1 MTQQTLYTVTV
12 YSENQVGLLNQ
23 ISIIFTRRQLNIE
36 SLSVSGS
43 AIEGVHKFTIT
54 TYSDRETMEKLV
66 KQIEKRID
74 VLRAFFYTDDEII
87 FQEVAL
93 YKVPTDKLL
102 DDRSIEDLIRKHNAR
117 ILEVNRT
124 YTVIEKSGHPRR
136 NSISVRRTE
145 SIRCH
150 AIRPV
155 GTCRHNQ
162 IDRRARKHIPTRT
175 TIPTKP
181 TMKEKEEQSKRQTEP
196 VYSKTYTVEPAEG
209 NGQQEL
215 PLTLLAKRI
224 LEVATLHAE
233 SWGVGYSTLIKN
245 RQVWVLSRL
254 TVEMYRY
261 PLINEHY
268 TLQTWIEGYNK
279 HFSSRNFAILGRGR
293 LSLRICPHDLGRYRF
308 G

>member
-93 YKVPTDKLL
+93 YKVTTDKLL

-124 YTVIEKSGHPRR
+124 YTVIEKSGHPDETQSLFEELSRYDVMQF
-136 NSISVRRTE
+136 VRSGRV
-145 SIRCH
+145 
-150 AIRPV
+150 AI
-155 GTCRHNQ
+155 
-162 IDRRARKHIPTRT
+162 
-175 TIPTKP
+175 TK
-181 TMKEKEEQSKRQTEP
+181 S
-196 VYSKTYTVEPAEG
+196 TVEHVSIFLQE
-209 NGQQEL
+209 QQ
-215 PLTLLAKRI
+215 
-224 LEVATLHAE
+224 
-233 SWGVGYSTLIKN
+233 Y
-245 RQVWVLSRL
+245 RQNQL
-254 TVEMYRY
+254 
-261 PLINEHY
+261 
-268 TLQTWIEGYNK
+268 
-279 HFSSRNFAILGRGR
+279 
-293 LSLRICPHDLGRYRF
+293 
-308 G
+308 

>member
-54 TYSDRETMEKLV
+54 TYSDRETMEKLD

-124 YTVIEKSGHPRR
+124 YTVIEKSGHPDETQSLFEELSRYDVMQF
-136 NSISVRRTE
+136 VRSGRV
-145 SIRCH
+145 
-150 AIRPV
+150 AI
-155 GTCRHNQ
+155 
-162 IDRRARKHIPTRT
+162 
-175 TIPTKP
+175 TK
-181 TMKEKEEQSKRQTEP
+181 S
-196 VYSKTYTVEPAEG
+196 TVEHVSIFLQE
-209 NGQQEL
+209 QQ
-215 PLTLLAKRI
+215 
-224 LEVATLHAE
+224 
-233 SWGVGYSTLIKN
+233 Y
-245 RQVWVLSRL
+245 RQNQL
-254 TVEMYRY
+254 
-261 PLINEHY
+261 
-268 TLQTWIEGYNK
+268 
-279 HFSSRNFAILGRGR
+279 
-293 LSLRICPHDLGRYRF
+293 
-308 G
+308 

>member
-12 YSENQVGLLNQ
+12 YSENQVGLLTQ

-124 YTVIEKSGHPRR
+124 YTVIEKSGHPDETQSLFEELSRYDVMQF
-136 NSISVRRTE
+136 VRSGRV
-145 SIRCH
+145 
-150 AIRPV
+150 AI
-155 GTCRHNQ
+155 
-162 IDRRARKHIPTRT
+162 
-175 TIPTKP
+175 TK
-181 TMKEKEEQSKRQTEP
+181 S
-196 VYSKTYTVEPAEG
+196 TVEHVSIFLQE
-209 NGQQEL
+209 QQ
-215 PLTLLAKRI
+215 
-224 LEVATLHAE
+224 
-233 SWGVGYSTLIKN
+233 Y
-245 RQVWVLSRL
+245 RQNQL
-254 TVEMYRY
+254 
-261 PLINEHY
+261 
-268 TLQTWIEGYNK
+268 
-279 HFSSRNFAILGRGR
+279 
-293 LSLRICPHDLGRYRF
+293 
-308 G
+308 

>member
-54 TYSDRETMEKLV
+54 TYSDRETMEKLI

-124 YTVIEKSGHPRR
+124 YTVIEKSGHPDETQSLFEELSRYDVMQF
-136 NSISVRRTE
+136 VRSGRV
-145 SIRCH
+145 
-150 AIRPV
+150 AI
-155 GTCRHNQ
+155 
-162 IDRRARKHIPTRT
+162 
-175 TIPTKP
+175 TK
-181 TMKEKEEQSKRQTEP
+181 S
-196 VYSKTYTVEPAEG
+196 TVEHVSIFLQE
-209 NGQQEL
+209 QQ
-215 PLTLLAKRI
+215 
-224 LEVATLHAE
+224 
-233 SWGVGYSTLIKN
+233 Y
-245 RQVWVLSRL
+245 RQNQL
-254 TVEMYRY
+254 
-261 PLINEHY
+261 
-268 TLQTWIEGYNK
+268 
-279 HFSSRNFAILGRGR
+279 
-293 LSLRICPHDLGRYRF
+293 
-308 G
+308 

>member
-23 ISIIFTRRQLNIE
+23 ISIIFTQLNIE

-124 YTVIEKSGHPRR
+124 YTVIEKSGHPDETQSLFEELSRYDVMQF
-136 NSISVRRTE
+136 VRSGRV
-145 SIRCH
+145 
-150 AIRPV
+150 AI
-155 GTCRHNQ
+155 
-162 IDRRARKHIPTRT
+162 
-175 TIPTKP
+175 TK
-181 TMKEKEEQSKRQTEP
+181 S
-196 VYSKTYTVEPAEG
+196 TVEHVSIFLQE
-209 NGQQEL
+209 QQ
-215 PLTLLAKRI
+215 
-224 LEVATLHAE
+224 
-233 SWGVGYSTLIKN
+233 Y
-245 RQVWVLSRL
+245 RQNQL
-254 TVEMYRY
+254 
-261 PLINEHY
+261 
-268 TLQTWIEGYNK
+268 
-279 HFSSRNFAILGRGR
+279 
-293 LSLRICPHDLGRYRF
+293 
-308 G
+308 

>member
-124 YTVIEKSGHPRR
+124 YTVIEKSGHPDETQSLFEELSRYDFMQF
-136 NSISVRRTE
+136 VRSGRV
-145 SIRCH
+145 
-150 AIRPV
+150 AI
-155 GTCRHNQ
+155 
-162 IDRRARKHIPTRT
+162 
-175 TIPTKP
+175 TK
-181 TMKEKEEQSKRQTEP
+181 S
-196 VYSKTYTVEPAEG
+196 TVEHVSIFLQE
-209 NGQQEL
+209 QQ
-215 PLTLLAKRI
+215 
-224 LEVATLHAE
+224 
-233 SWGVGYSTLIKN
+233 Y
-245 RQVWVLSRL
+245 RQNQL
-254 TVEMYRY
+254 
-261 PLINEHY
+261 
-268 TLQTWIEGYNK
+268 
-279 HFSSRNFAILGRGR
+279 
-293 LSLRICPHDLGRYRF
+293 
-308 G
+308 

>member
-43 AIEGVHKFTIT
+43 AIESVHKFTIT

-124 YTVIEKSGHPRR
+124 YTVIEKSGHPDETQSLFEELSRYDVMQF
-136 NSISVRRTE
+136 VRSGRV
-145 SIRCH
+145 
-150 AIRPV
+150 AI
-155 GTCRHNQ
+155 
-162 IDRRARKHIPTRT
+162 
-175 TIPTKP
+175 TK
-181 TMKEKEEQSKRQTEP
+181 S
-196 VYSKTYTVEPAEG
+196 TVEHVSIFLQE
-209 NGQQEL
+209 QQ
-215 PLTLLAKRI
+215 
-224 LEVATLHAE
+224 
-233 SWGVGYSTLIKN
+233 Y
-245 RQVWVLSRL
+245 RQNQL
-254 TVEMYRY
+254 
-261 PLINEHY
+261 
-268 TLQTWIEGYNK
+268 
-279 HFSSRNFAILGRGR
+279 
-293 LSLRICPHDLGRYRF
+293 
-308 G
+308 

>member
-54 TYSDRETMEKLV
+54 TKSDRETMQKLV
-66 KQIEKRID
+66 NQIEKRID

-124 YTVIEKSGHPRR
+124 YTVIEKSGHPDETQSLFEELSRYDVMQF
-136 NSISVRRTE
+136 VRSGRV
-145 SIRCH
+145 
-150 AIRPV
+150 AI
-155 GTCRHNQ
+155 
-162 IDRRARKHIPTRT
+162 
-175 TIPTKP
+175 TK
-181 TMKEKEEQSKRQTEP
+181 S
-196 VYSKTYTVEPAEG
+196 TVEHVSIFLQE
-209 NGQQEL
+209 QQ
-215 PLTLLAKRI
+215 
-224 LEVATLHAE
+224 
-233 SWGVGYSTLIKN
+233 Y
-245 RQVWVLSRL
+245 RQNQL
-254 TVEMYRY
+254 
-261 PLINEHY
+261 
-268 TLQTWIEGYNK
+268 
-279 HFSSRNFAILGRGR
+279 
-293 LSLRICPHDLGRYRF
+293 
-308 G
+308 

>member
-23 ISIIFTRRQLNIE
+23 ISIICTRRQLNIE

-124 YTVIEKSGHPRR
+124 YTVIEKSGHPDETQSLFEELSRYDVMQF
-136 NSISVRRTE
+136 VRSGRV
-145 SIRCH
+145 
-150 AIRPV
+150 AI
-155 GTCRHNQ
+155 
-162 IDRRARKHIPTRT
+162 
-175 TIPTKP
+175 TK
-181 TMKEKEEQSKRQTEP
+181 S
-196 VYSKTYTVEPAEG
+196 TVEHVSIFLQE
-209 NGQQEL
+209 QQ
-215 PLTLLAKRI
+215 
-224 LEVATLHAE
+224 
-233 SWGVGYSTLIKN
+233 Y
-245 RQVWVLSRL
+245 RQNQL
-254 TVEMYRY
+254 
-261 PLINEHY
+261 
-268 TLQTWIEGYNK
+268 
-279 HFSSRNFAILGRGR
+279 
-293 LSLRICPHDLGRYRF
+293 
-308 G
+308 

>member
-124 YTVIEKSGHPRR
+124 YTVIEKSGHP
-136 NSISVRRTE
+136 NETQSLF
-145 SIRCH
+145 
-150 AIRPV
+150 
-155 GTCRHNQ
+155 
-162 IDRRARKHIPTRT
+162 
-175 TIPTKP
+175 
-181 TMKEKEEQSKRQTEP
+181 EE
-196 VYSKTYTVEPAEG
+196 
-209 NGQQEL
+209 
-215 PLTLLAKRI
+215 
-224 LEVATLHAE
+224 
-233 SWGVGYSTLIKN
+233 
-245 RQVWVLSRL
+245 LSRYDVMQFVRSGRVAITKS
-254 TVEMYRY
+254 TVKHVSIFLQEQQYRQNQ
-261 PLINEHY
+261 L
-268 TLQTWIEGYNK
+268 
-279 HFSSRNFAILGRGR
+279 
-293 LSLRICPHDLGRYRF
+293 
-308 G
+308 

>member
-36 SLSVSGS
+36 SLSLSGS

-124 YTVIEKSGHPRR
+124 YTVIEKSGHPDETQSLFEELSRYDVMQF
-136 NSISVRRTE
+136 VRSGRV
-145 SIRCH
+145 
-150 AIRPV
+150 AI
-155 GTCRHNQ
+155 
-162 IDRRARKHIPTRT
+162 
-175 TIPTKP
+175 TK
-181 TMKEKEEQSKRQTEP
+181 S
-196 VYSKTYTVEPAEG
+196 TVEHVSIFLQE
-209 NGQQEL
+209 QQ
-215 PLTLLAKRI
+215 
-224 LEVATLHAE
+224 
-233 SWGVGYSTLIKN
+233 Y
-245 RQVWVLSRL
+245 RQNQL
-254 TVEMYRY
+254 
-261 PLINEHY
+261 
-268 TLQTWIEGYNK
+268 
-279 HFSSRNFAILGRGR
+279 
-293 LSLRICPHDLGRYRF
+293 
-308 G
+308 

>member
-36 SLSVSGS
+36 SLSVTGS

-124 YTVIEKSGHPRR
+124 YTVIEKSGHPDETQSLFEELSRYDVMQF
-136 NSISVRRTE
+136 VRSGRV
-145 SIRCH
+145 
-150 AIRPV
+150 AI
-155 GTCRHNQ
+155 
-162 IDRRARKHIPTRT
+162 
-175 TIPTKP
+175 TK
-181 TMKEKEEQSKRQTEP
+181 S
-196 VYSKTYTVEPAEG
+196 TVEHVSIFLQE
-209 NGQQEL
+209 QQ
-215 PLTLLAKRI
+215 
-224 LEVATLHAE
+224 
-233 SWGVGYSTLIKN
+233 Y
-245 RQVWVLSRL
+245 RQNQL
-254 TVEMYRY
+254 
-261 PLINEHY
+261 
-268 TLQTWIEGYNK
+268 
-279 HFSSRNFAILGRGR
+279 
-293 LSLRICPHDLGRYRF
+293 
-308 G
+308 

>member
-74 VLRAFFYTDDEII
+74 VLRAFFYTDDEIT

-124 YTVIEKSGHPRR
+124 YTVIEKSGHPDETQSLFEELSRYDVMQF
-136 NSISVRRTE
+136 VRSGRV
-145 SIRCH
+145 
-150 AIRPV
+150 AI
-155 GTCRHNQ
+155 
-162 IDRRARKHIPTRT
+162 
-175 TIPTKP
+175 TK
-181 TMKEKEEQSKRQTEP
+181 S
-196 VYSKTYTVEPAEG
+196 TVEHVSIFLQE
-209 NGQQEL
+209 QQ
-215 PLTLLAKRI
+215 
-224 LEVATLHAE
+224 
-233 SWGVGYSTLIKN
+233 Y
-245 RQVWVLSRL
+245 RQNQL
-254 TVEMYRY
+254 
-261 PLINEHY
+261 
-268 TLQTWIEGYNK
+268 
-279 HFSSRNFAILGRGR
+279 
-293 LSLRICPHDLGRYRF
+293 
-308 G
+308 

>member
-102 DDRSIEDLIRKHNAR
+102 DDRSIEDLIRKHTAR

-124 YTVIEKSGHPRR
+124 YTVIEKSGHPDETQSLFEELSRYDVMQF
-136 NSISVRRTE
+136 VRSGRV
-145 SIRCH
+145 
-150 AIRPV
+150 AI
-155 GTCRHNQ
+155 
-162 IDRRARKHIPTRT
+162 
-175 TIPTKP
+175 TK
-181 TMKEKEEQSKRQTEP
+181 S
-196 VYSKTYTVEPAEG
+196 TVEHVSIFLQE
-209 NGQQEL
+209 QQ
-215 PLTLLAKRI
+215 
-224 LEVATLHAE
+224 
-233 SWGVGYSTLIKN
+233 Y
-245 RQVWVLSRL
+245 RQNQL
-254 TVEMYRY
+254 
-261 PLINEHY
+261 
-268 TLQTWIEGYNK
+268 
-279 HFSSRNFAILGRGR
+279 
-293 LSLRICPHDLGRYRF
+293 
-308 G
+308 

>member
-124 YTVIEKSGHPRR
+124 YTVIDKSGHPDETQSLFEELSRYDVMQF
-136 NSISVRRTE
+136 VRSGRV
-145 SIRCH
+145 
-150 AIRPV
+150 AI
-155 GTCRHNQ
+155 
-162 IDRRARKHIPTRT
+162 
-175 TIPTKP
+175 TK
-181 TMKEKEEQSKRQTEP
+181 S
-196 VYSKTYTVEPAEG
+196 TVEHVSIFLQE
-209 NGQQEL
+209 QQ
-215 PLTLLAKRI
+215 
-224 LEVATLHAE
+224 
-233 SWGVGYSTLIKN
+233 Y
-245 RQVWVLSRL
+245 RQNQL
-254 TVEMYRY
+254 
-261 PLINEHY
+261 
-268 TLQTWIEGYNK
+268 
-279 HFSSRNFAILGRGR
+279 
-293 LSLRICPHDLGRYRF
+293 
-308 G
+308 

>member
-87 FQEVAL
+87 FQEVTL

-124 YTVIEKSGHPRR
+124 YTVIEKSGHPDETQSLFEELSRYDVMQF
-136 NSISVRRTE
+136 VRSGRV
-145 SIRCH
+145 
-150 AIRPV
+150 AI
-155 GTCRHNQ
+155 
-162 IDRRARKHIPTRT
+162 
-175 TIPTKP
+175 TK
-181 TMKEKEEQSKRQTEP
+181 S
-196 VYSKTYTVEPAEG
+196 TVEHVSIFLQE
-209 NGQQEL
+209 QQ
-215 PLTLLAKRI
+215 
-224 LEVATLHAE
+224 
-233 SWGVGYSTLIKN
+233 Y
-245 RQVWVLSRL
+245 RQNQL
-254 TVEMYRY
+254 
-261 PLINEHY
+261 
-268 TLQTWIEGYNK
+268 
-279 HFSSRNFAILGRGR
+279 
-293 LSLRICPHDLGRYRF
+293 
-308 G
+308 

>member
-124 YTVIEKSGHPRR
+124 YTVIEKSGHPDETQSLFEELSRYDVMQF
-136 NSISVRRTE
+136 VRSGRV
-145 SIRCH
+145 
-150 AIRPV
+150 AL
-155 GTCRHNQ
+155 
-162 IDRRARKHIPTRT
+162 
-175 TIPTKP
+175 TK
-181 TMKEKEEQSKRQTEP
+181 S
-196 VYSKTYTVEPAEG
+196 TVEHVSIFLQE
-209 NGQQEL
+209 QQ
-215 PLTLLAKRI
+215 
-224 LEVATLHAE
+224 
-233 SWGVGYSTLIKN
+233 Y
-245 RQVWVLSRL
+245 RQNQL
-254 TVEMYRY
+254 
-261 PLINEHY
+261 
-268 TLQTWIEGYNK
+268 
-279 HFSSRNFAILGRGR
+279 
-293 LSLRICPHDLGRYRF
+293 
-308 G
+308 

>member
-74 VLRAFFYTDDEII
+74 VLCAFFYTDDEII

-124 YTVIEKSGHPRR
+124 YTVIEKSGHPDETQSLFEELSRYDVMQF
-136 NSISVRRTE
+136 VRSGRV
-145 SIRCH
+145 
-150 AIRPV
+150 AI
-155 GTCRHNQ
+155 
-162 IDRRARKHIPTRT
+162 
-175 TIPTKP
+175 TK
-181 TMKEKEEQSKRQTEP
+181 S
-196 VYSKTYTVEPAEG
+196 TVEHVSIFLQE
-209 NGQQEL
+209 QQ
-215 PLTLLAKRI
+215 
-224 LEVATLHAE
+224 
-233 SWGVGYSTLIKN
+233 Y
-245 RQVWVLSRL
+245 RQNQL
-254 TVEMYRY
+254 
-261 PLINEHY
+261 
-268 TLQTWIEGYNK
+268 
-279 HFSSRNFAILGRGR
+279 
-293 LSLRICPHDLGRYRF
+293 
-308 G
+308 

>member
-23 ISIIFTRRQLNIE
+23 ISIIFTRRQLNIV

-124 YTVIEKSGHPRR
+124 YTVIEKSGHPDETQSLFEELSRYDVMQF
-136 NSISVRRTE
+136 VRSGRV
-145 SIRCH
+145 
-150 AIRPV
+150 AI
-155 GTCRHNQ
+155 
-162 IDRRARKHIPTRT
+162 
-175 TIPTKP
+175 TK
-181 TMKEKEEQSKRQTEP
+181 S
-196 VYSKTYTVEPAEG
+196 TVEHVSIFLQE
-209 NGQQEL
+209 QQ
-215 PLTLLAKRI
+215 
-224 LEVATLHAE
+224 
-233 SWGVGYSTLIKN
+233 Y
-245 RQVWVLSRL
+245 RQNQL
-254 TVEMYRY
+254 
-261 PLINEHY
+261 
-268 TLQTWIEGYNK
+268 
-279 HFSSRNFAILGRGR
+279 
-293 LSLRICPHDLGRYRF
+293 
-308 G
+308 

>member
-124 YTVIEKSGHPRR
+124 YTVIEKSGHPNETQSLFEELSRYDVMQF
-136 NSISVRRTE
+136 VRSGRV
-145 SIRCH
+145 
-150 AIRPV
+150 AI
-155 GTCRHNQ
+155 
-162 IDRRARKHIPTRT
+162 
-175 TIPTKP
+175 TK
-181 TMKEKEEQSKRQTEP
+181 S
-196 VYSKTYTVEPAEG
+196 TVEHVSIFL
-209 NGQQEL
+209 QE
-215 PLTLLAKRI
+215 
-224 LEVATLHAE
+224 
-233 SWGVGYSTLIKN
+233 
-245 RQVWVLSRL
+245 RQ
-254 TVEMYRY
+254 YRQNQ
-261 PLINEHY
+261 L
-268 TLQTWIEGYNK
+268 
-279 HFSSRNFAILGRGR
+279 
-293 LSLRICPHDLGRYRF
+293 
-308 G
+308 

>member
-124 YTVIEKSGHPRR
+124 YTVIEKSGHPDETQSLFEELSRYDVMQF
-136 NSISVRRTE
+136 VRSGRV
-145 SIRCH
+145 
-150 AIRPV
+150 AI
-155 GTCRHNQ
+155 
-162 IDRRARKHIPTRT
+162 
-175 TIPTKP
+175 TK
-181 TMKEKEEQSKRQTEP
+181 S
-196 VYSKTYTVEPAEG
+196 TVEHVSIILQE
-209 NGQQEL
+209 QQ
-215 PLTLLAKRI
+215 
-224 LEVATLHAE
+224 
-233 SWGVGYSTLIKN
+233 Y
-245 RQVWVLSRL
+245 RQNQL
-254 TVEMYRY
+254 
-261 PLINEHY
+261 
-268 TLQTWIEGYNK
+268 
-279 HFSSRNFAILGRGR
+279 
-293 LSLRICPHDLGRYRF
+293 
-308 G
+308 

>member
-124 YTVIEKSGHPRR
+124 YTIIEKSGHPDETQSLFEELSRYDVMQF
-136 NSISVRRTE
+136 VRSGRV
-145 SIRCH
+145 
-150 AIRPV
+150 AI
-155 GTCRHNQ
+155 
-162 IDRRARKHIPTRT
+162 
-175 TIPTKP
+175 TK
-181 TMKEKEEQSKRQTEP
+181 S
-196 VYSKTYTVEPAEG
+196 TVEHVSIFLQE
-209 NGQQEL
+209 QQ
-215 PLTLLAKRI
+215 
-224 LEVATLHAE
+224 
-233 SWGVGYSTLIKN
+233 Y
-245 RQVWVLSRL
+245 RQNQL
-254 TVEMYRY
+254 
-261 PLINEHY
+261 
-268 TLQTWIEGYNK
+268 
-279 HFSSRNFAILGRGR
+279 
-293 LSLRICPHDLGRYRF
+293 
-308 G
+308 

>member
-124 YTVIEKSGHPRR
+124 YTVIEKSGNPDETQSLFEELSRYDVMQF
-136 NSISVRRTE
+136 VRSGRV
-145 SIRCH
+145 
-150 AIRPV
+150 AI
-155 GTCRHNQ
+155 
-162 IDRRARKHIPTRT
+162 
-175 TIPTKP
+175 TK
-181 TMKEKEEQSKRQTEP
+181 S
-196 VYSKTYTVEPAEG
+196 TVEHVSIFLQE
-209 NGQQEL
+209 QQ
-215 PLTLLAKRI
+215 
-224 LEVATLHAE
+224 
-233 SWGVGYSTLIKN
+233 Y
-245 RQVWVLSRL
+245 RQNQL
-254 TVEMYRY
+254 
-261 PLINEHY
+261 
-268 TLQTWIEGYNK
+268 
-279 HFSSRNFAILGRGR
+279 
-293 LSLRICPHDLGRYRF
+293 
-308 G
+308 

>member
-23 ISIIFTRRQLNIE
+23 ISIIFTRGELNIE

-124 YTVIEKSGHPRR
+124 YTVIEKSGHPDETQSLFEELSRYDVMQF
-136 NSISVRRTE
+136 VRSGRV
-145 SIRCH
+145 
-150 AIRPV
+150 AI
-155 GTCRHNQ
+155 
-162 IDRRARKHIPTRT
+162 
-175 TIPTKP
+175 TK
-181 TMKEKEEQSKRQTEP
+181 S
-196 VYSKTYTVEPAEG
+196 TVEHVSIFLQE
-209 NGQQEL
+209 QQ
-215 PLTLLAKRI
+215 
-224 LEVATLHAE
+224 
-233 SWGVGYSTLIKN
+233 Y
-245 RQVWVLSRL
+245 RQNQL
-254 TVEMYRY
+254 
-261 PLINEHY
+261 
-268 TLQTWIEGYNK
+268 
-279 HFSSRNFAILGRGR
+279 
-293 LSLRICPHDLGRYRF
+293 
-308 G
+308 

>member
-124 YTVIEKSGHPRR
+124 YTVIEKSGHPNEPQSLFEELSRYDVMQF
-136 NSISVRRTE
+136 VRSGRV
-145 SIRCH
+145 
-150 AIRPV
+150 AI
-155 GTCRHNQ
+155 
-162 IDRRARKHIPTRT
+162 
-175 TIPTKP
+175 TK
-181 TMKEKEEQSKRQTEP
+181 S
-196 VYSKTYTVEPAEG
+196 TVEHVSIFLQE
-209 NGQQEL
+209 QQC
-215 PLTLLAKRI
+215 
-224 LEVATLHAE
+224 
-233 SWGVGYSTLIKN
+233 
-245 RQVWVLSRL
+245 RQNQL
-254 TVEMYRY
+254 
-261 PLINEHY
+261 
-268 TLQTWIEGYNK
+268 
-279 HFSSRNFAILGRGR
+279 
-293 LSLRICPHDLGRYRF
+293 
-308 G
+308 

>member
-23 ISIIFTRRQLNIE
+23 ISIIFTRRQLNTE

-124 YTVIEKSGHPRR
+124 YTVIEKSGHPNETQSLFEELSRYDVMQF
-136 NSISVRRTE
+136 VRSGRV
-145 SIRCH
+145 
-150 AIRPV
+150 AI
-155 GTCRHNQ
+155 
-162 IDRRARKHIPTRT
+162 
-175 TIPTKP
+175 TK
-181 TMKEKEEQSKRQTEP
+181 S
-196 VYSKTYTVEPAEG
+196 TVEHVSIFLQE
-209 NGQQEL
+209 QQC
-215 PLTLLAKRI
+215 
-224 LEVATLHAE
+224 
-233 SWGVGYSTLIKN
+233 
-245 RQVWVLSRL
+245 RQNQL
-254 TVEMYRY
+254 
-261 PLINEHY
+261 
-268 TLQTWIEGYNK
+268 
-279 HFSSRNFAILGRGR
+279 
-293 LSLRICPHDLGRYRF
+293 
-308 G
+308 

>member
-124 YTVIEKSGHPRR
+124 YTVIEKSGPPDETQSLFEELSRYDVMQF
-136 NSISVRRTE
+136 VRSGRV
-145 SIRCH
+145 
-150 AIRPV
+150 AI
-155 GTCRHNQ
+155 
-162 IDRRARKHIPTRT
+162 
-175 TIPTKP
+175 TK
-181 TMKEKEEQSKRQTEP
+181 S
-196 VYSKTYTVEPAEG
+196 TVEHVSIFLQE
-209 NGQQEL
+209 QQ
-215 PLTLLAKRI
+215 
-224 LEVATLHAE
+224 
-233 SWGVGYSTLIKN
+233 Y
-245 RQVWVLSRL
+245 RQNQL
-254 TVEMYRY
+254 
-261 PLINEHY
+261 
-268 TLQTWIEGYNK
+268 
-279 HFSSRNFAILGRGR
+279 
-293 LSLRICPHDLGRYRF
+293 
-308 G
+308 

>member
-124 YTVIEKSGHPRR
+124 YTVIEKSGHPGETQSLFEELSRYDVMQF
-136 NSISVRRTE
+136 VRSGRV
-145 SIRCH
+145 
-150 AIRPV
+150 AI
-155 GTCRHNQ
+155 
-162 IDRRARKHIPTRT
+162 
-175 TIPTKP
+175 TK
-181 TMKEKEEQSKRQTEP
+181 S
-196 VYSKTYTVEPAEG
+196 TVEHVSIFLQE
-209 NGQQEL
+209 QQ
-215 PLTLLAKRI
+215 
-224 LEVATLHAE
+224 
-233 SWGVGYSTLIKN
+233 Y
-245 RQVWVLSRL
+245 RQNQL
-254 TVEMYRY
+254 
-261 PLINEHY
+261 
-268 TLQTWIEGYNK
+268 
-279 HFSSRNFAILGRGR
+279 
-293 LSLRICPHDLGRYRF
+293 
-308 G
+308 